1 MVYPRLRE
9 LREDH
14 DLNQTQV
21 AAVLNMSQRGY
32 SNYETGANDIP
43 THVLIQLSR
52 FYGVS
57 IDYLLG
63 ESDNPERQPKRQ
75 GV

>member
-52 FYGVS
+52 SFFSVCAVFRIGRLAGTDV
-57 IDYLLG
+57 
-63 ESDNPERQPKRQ
+63 PTRER
-75 GV
+75 